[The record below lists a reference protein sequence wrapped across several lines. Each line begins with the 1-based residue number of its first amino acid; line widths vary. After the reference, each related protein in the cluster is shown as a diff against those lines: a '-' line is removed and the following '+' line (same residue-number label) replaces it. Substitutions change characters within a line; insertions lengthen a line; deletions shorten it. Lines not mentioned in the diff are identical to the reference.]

1 MNSTP
6 TAGKRQVTLKTTLM
20 VGLLSISAVLVGI
33 LAAQSSSLAL
43 LLLLGIIVWIALA
56 KYYELALAALLVGF
70 FAYPVALGLF
80 GLAISSVKTATFYAL
95 LATAALAG
103 GIARHPE
110 RLHVIFRRRGTLV
123 GLAMAIWTVVNF
135 TMFSLGN
142 NLALTKLGLMA
153 FLMVIPLI
161 AGQFITE
168 RELRRF
174 YWLCIGLVLI
184 GTVLT
189 LHNLLLA
196 DPSGTDRISVTENIS
211 PLGFAYSAGLVAL
224 MSLGLL
230 GSGGVTTVKKLLLG
244 TQLAGTA
251 IVIVA
256 SGSRGPLLALAVGI
270 AVLLFRTSWRTRTYY
285 LVATVVLVIIAWWT
299 LSLVPDI
306 VYARWSLV
314 ASAATSGGLGS
325 AFDQSCAR
333 IWRLSLSAWQTA
345 PLFGIGLGNFLGFG
359 QEIANF
365 SHNFIIET
373 LTELGLVGL
382 SILSIFLWIVG
393 GRAIRMLRQRDTS
406 VIRLSLVAALAYTLV
421 SMTFSGQL
429 HASVDFWMVSAFIL
443 SLNHSDLSLEQ
454 SVS

>member
-1 MNSTP
+1 M
-6 TAGKRQVTLKTTLM
+6 
-20 VGLLSISAVLVGI
+20 
-33 LAAQSSSLAL
+33 
-43 LLLLGIIVWIALA
+43 
-56 KYYELALAALLVGF
+56 
-70 FAYPVALGLF
+70 
-80 GLAISSVKTATFYAL
+80 
-95 LATAALAG
+95 
-103 GIARHPE
+103 
-110 RLHVIFRRRGTLV
+110 
-123 GLAMAIWTVVNF
+123 NF

-306 VYARWSLV
+306 VYAALV
-314 ASAATSGGLGS
+314 LSRLG
-325 AFDQSCAR
+325 CHLWR
-333 IWRLSLSAWQTA
+333 I
-345 PLFGIGLGNFLGFG
+345 
-359 QEIANF
+359 
-365 SHNFIIET
+365 
-373 LTELGLVGL
+373 GL
-382 SILSIFLWIVG
+382 SIRPIACTHLAAF
-393 GRAIRMLRQRDTS
+393 S
-406 VIRLSLVAALAYTLV
+406 VCVADRP
-421 SMTFSGQL
+421 SFRHWPGQL
-429 HASVDFWMVSAFIL
+429 LGFWSRD
-443 SLNHSDLSLEQ
+443 S
-454 SVS
+454 